1 MRKFSQFVTAVGA
14 VATFALAA
22 PVQAQYDEQLVAH
35 VPFAFTVGKTSLP
48 GDTYQL
54 TRMNGHREMIV
65 FRGERGGVLVRA
77 NEERL
82 PRRDR
87 EPSLVF
93 DRYGDQY
100 FLRQIQWENTAR
112 LDLPETKEER
122 KAAESR
128 MASAASGMETVTVA
142 AGQK

>member
-1 MRKFSQFVTAVGA
+1 MRKFSQFVTVVGA
-14 VATFALAA
+14 VATFAVAA

-48 GDTYQL
+48 GDTYHL

-65 FRGERGGVLVRA
+65 LRGDRGGVLVRT

-82 PRRDR
+82 PRSDR
-87 EPSLVF
+87 EPSLLF
-93 DRYGDQY
+93 HRYGDQY

-128 MASAASGMETVTVA
+128 IASASSSMETVTVA
-142 AGQK
+142 AGQR

>member
-14 VATFALAA
+14 VATFAVAA

-35 VPFAFTVGKTSLP
+35 VPFAFTVGKSRLP

-65 FRGERGGVLVRA
+65 LRGERGGVLVRA
-77 NEERL
+77 NEESL
-82 PRRDR
+82 PRSNR

-93 DRYGDQY
+93 HKYGDQY
-100 FLRQIQWENTAR
+100 FLRQIQWESTAR

-122 KAAESR
+122 KAAETRISR
-128 MASAASGMETVTVA
+128 AASGMETVTVSA
-142 AGQK
+142 EQK